1 MSKKI
6 ETIYKFLQ
14 AARRLIKNNKD
25 IGKDEIMRFAE
36 LEFGKVSEFLKK
48 QIDDLFKAKP
58 KTEKKGDVVPIKKDV
73 KYRSPDEFN
82 NRKEYE
88 NYLDEVLGP
97 PDDVFGS
104 PLKDDLLKEFDKV
117 KAKNVTPK
125 EGIMATDEAAD
136 IVKKRTDD
144 IATGDPT
151 GKFREA
157 RKTWEKLLDE
167 LNEMGKRYEKNPR
180 RPGGPLD
187 PKIGIVRAAVREI
200 LHNNLKAGKI
210 NIPDAAEKEAIE
222 RYMANKDPID
232 IFRKTYGE
240 DALEAI
246 DGVADNLLEID
257 QAGGSYTDINKF
269 LQDNKLFDFVPKKT
283 YGYDESI
290 VSANKILKQAE
301 QDAKNKKILEDFDID
316 PDRKPNADG
325 GIIGNLRL
333 NRTGFD
339 DGSKDP
345 KMSRRKFMKIIGG
358 LGAVPIVGK
367 YFKLGS
373 AVSSKVAPAV
383 APVVKEVPGYLGALI
398 EVIRSKGTEAV
409 TKLGNK
415 ITEYKGVVVEEQPG
429 RIEVYKVGDSKK
441 NSHEIIEGIEE
452 VKDEGLETQK
462 IVQGD
467 DEYYGQT
474 TKEGEKKFKEIASE
488 IKTMVEDMDEATPY
502 VRFDRTLGKEKMA
515 DGGIISNLSLNRTGF
530 GIGSAPKGFK
540 LAKKFKESPEYKKFI
555 ELLFIKA
562 SNMIRQGKG
571 IFKDLDESQRIKQ
584 HDNLT
589 KEVTNF
595 QKTGELNEGV
605 HQYFGMNP
613 DHAYAKKLIEMEEA
627 NVAALEKSKE
637 KIKNFKELQAF
648 DPGGRKPN
656 ADGGLINILKL

>member
-1 MSKKI
+1 M
-6 ETIYKFLQ
+6 L
-14 AARRLIKNNKD
+14 
-25 IGKDEIMRFAE
+25 
-36 LEFGKVSEFLKK
+36 
-48 QIDDLFKAKP
+48 
-58 KTEKKGDVVPIKKDV
+58 IKKDV

-97 PDDVFGS
+97 PDDVFGN

-151 GKFREA
+151 GETSDLMKGLEDKVTGIK
-157 RKTWEKLLDE
+157 KTADE
-167 LNEMGKRYEKNPR
+167 MKDIANKPIKNPR

-187 PKIGIVRAAVREI
+187 PKIGIVRTAVREI

-210 NIPDAAEKEAIE
+210 NIPDAAEKKAIE

-240 DALEAI
+240 NALEVMDAWS
-246 DGVADNLLEID
+246 DDLLQID
-257 QAGGSYTDINKF
+257 QAGGSLNDLNKF
-269 LQDNKLFDFVPKKT
+269 LQDKKLFEFTPKKT

-290 VSANKILKQAE
+290 VSADKILKQAE

-316 PDRKPNADG
+316 PDREPSAHG

-345 KMSRRKFMKIIGG
+345 KISRRKFMKIIGG
-358 LGAVPIVGK
+358 LGAVPIAGK

-383 APVVKEVPGYLGALI
+383 APVVKEVPGYLGAVI
-398 EVIRSKGTEAV
+398 EVIRAKGTEAV

-429 RIEVYKVGDSKK
+429 RIEVYKIGDSKK

-462 IVQGD
+462 IVQGN

-474 TKEGEKKFKEIASE
+474 TKEGEKKFKEIANE
-488 IKTMVEDMDEATPY
+488 INTMVEDMDQASPY

-515 DGGIISNLSLNRTGF
+515 DGG
-530 GIGSAPKGFK
+530 
-540 LAKKFKESPEYKKFI
+540 
-555 ELLFIKA
+555 
-562 SNMIRQGKG
+562 
-571 IFKDLDESQRIKQ
+571 
-584 HDNLT
+584 
-589 KEVTNF
+589 
-595 QKTGELNEGV
+595 
-605 HQYFGMNP
+605 
-613 DHAYAKKLIEMEEA
+613 LI
-627 NVAALEKSKE
+627 
-637 KIKNFKELQAF
+637 
-648 DPGGRKPN
+648 D
-656 ADGGLINILKL
+656 ILKL